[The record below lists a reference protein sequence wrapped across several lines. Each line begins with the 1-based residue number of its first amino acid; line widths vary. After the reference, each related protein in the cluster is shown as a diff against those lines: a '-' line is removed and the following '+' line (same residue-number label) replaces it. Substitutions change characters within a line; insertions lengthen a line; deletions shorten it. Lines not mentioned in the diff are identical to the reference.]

1 MSETEPN
8 VCEFCGQTLLDG
20 RQCDCDASM
29 IHRSRLDAVDD
40 AIGLCLSKVSEIC
53 KSCELYDDCNNKK
66 IEACACLI
74 PKESLANPSTQQS
87 TEPIVADMA
96 VKHKYMDIKITE
108 NTTVTIDLEKLKKK
122 IKKDFYKGLLYKAKG
137 EVTK

>member
-20 RQCDCDASM
+20 RQCDCDAAM
-29 IHRSRLDAVDD
+29 THRSRLEAVDD
-40 AIGLCLSKVSEIC
+40 AISLSKVSEIC
-53 KSCELYDDCNNKK
+53 KLCEHYDDCDNKK
-66 IEACACLI
+66 MEACACLI

-96 VKHKYMDIKITE
+96 VKHKYRDIKIAE

-122 IKKDFYKGLLYKAKG
+122 IKKDFYKGLFIR
-137 EVTK
+137 